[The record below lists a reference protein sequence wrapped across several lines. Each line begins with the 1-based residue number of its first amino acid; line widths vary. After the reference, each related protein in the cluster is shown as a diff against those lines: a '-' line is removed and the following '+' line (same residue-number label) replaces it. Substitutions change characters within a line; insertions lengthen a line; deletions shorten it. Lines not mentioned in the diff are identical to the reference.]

1 MDRPELPTIPSDLN
15 GIIFRTREGEIGTLM
30 RENIS
35 PGELTLMYAKLMEML
50 DKDTQKED

>member
-15 GIIFRTREGEIGTLM
+15 AIIFRTKDGEIGTLM

-35 PGELTLMYAKLMEML
+35 PGELTLMYAKLMEIL
-50 DKDTQKED
+50 DKDTQKEG

>member
-1 MDRPELPTIPSDLN
+1 MNRPELPTIPSDLN
-15 GIIFRTREGEIGTLM
+15 GIIFKTQDGEMGTLM

-50 DKDTQKED
+50 DKDTQKEG

>member
-15 GIIFRTREGEIGTLM
+15 GIIFRTRNGEIGTLM

-35 PGELTLMYAKLMEML
+35 PGELSLMYAKLMEMM
-50 DKDTQKED
+50 DKDTQKEG